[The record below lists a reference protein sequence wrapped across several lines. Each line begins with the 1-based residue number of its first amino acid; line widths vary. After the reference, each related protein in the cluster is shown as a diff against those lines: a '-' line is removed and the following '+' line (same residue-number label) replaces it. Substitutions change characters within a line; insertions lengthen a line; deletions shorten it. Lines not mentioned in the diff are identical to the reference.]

1 MSHYGYC
8 MINSFNKYL
17 LRVYYM
23 PGGKFNESVQALS
36 PNPMWLSLVSSRTK
50 FQLHHK
56 SLKRFFE
63 VFALDGLTLCKT
75 QVTQCDSEENSI

>member
-23 PGGKFNESVQALS
+23 PGDKFNESVQAPS
-36 PNPMWLSLVSSRTK
+36 QDPM
-50 FQLHHK
+50 
-56 SLKRFFE
+56 
-63 VFALDGLTLCKT
+63 
-75 QVTQCDSEENSI
+75 